1 VLAERGFD
9 QLNRRPRPTGGTD
22 PLVCEKLE
30 GVNQS
35 EKRPATVARMFDSVA
50 PRYDVMN
57 DLLSLWQDASWR
69 RATAKALGVRGD
81 ERVLDVAAGTGTS
94 AAPLAAT
101 GADVYALDRSRG
113 MVKLGR
119 LNQPAVTFVV
129 GDAAAL
135 PFADASF
142 DAVTV
147 SFGLRNMPHPEAV
160 LAELA
165 RVTRSGG
172 RLVVCE
178 FSTPRRGLLRLAHS
192 IWLNHVMPFAAR
204 FSTHPA
210 SYRYLAESIAT
221 WPGPD
226 VVARWLEGA
235 GWHSVEVK
243 PLTGGIVALHR
254 GWR

>member
-1 VLAERGFD
+1 
-9 QLNRRPRPTGGTD
+9 
-22 PLVCEKLE
+22 
-30 GVNQS
+30 
-35 EKRPATVARMFDSVA
+35 MFDSVA

-69 RATAKALGVRGD
+69 RNTAKALAVTAG
-81 ERVLDVAAGTGTS
+81 ELVLDVAAGTGTS
-94 AAPLAAT
+94 AAPLVGR
-101 GADVYALDRSRG
+101 GAEGFALDRSRG
-113 MVKLGR
+113 MVKLGQR
-119 LNQPAVTFVV
+119 NQPGVTFVV
-129 GDAAAL
+129 GDAVAL

-165 RVTRSGG
+165 RVTRHGG

-178 FSTPRRGLLRLAHS
+178 FSTPRWGLLRLAHR
-192 IWLNHVMPFAAR
+192 IWLNRVMPVAAR

-210 SYRYLAESIAT
+210 SYRYLAESIAA

-226 VVARWLEGA
+226 VITAWLEAA
-235 GWHSVEVK
+235 GWHGVEVK
-243 PLTGGIVALHR
+243 PLTGGVVALHR
-254 GWR
+254 GRR